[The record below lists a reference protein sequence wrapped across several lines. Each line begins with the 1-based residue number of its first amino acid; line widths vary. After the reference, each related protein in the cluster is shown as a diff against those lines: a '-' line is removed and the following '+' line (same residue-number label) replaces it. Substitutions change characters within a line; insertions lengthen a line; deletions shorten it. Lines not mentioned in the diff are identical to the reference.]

1 MDGDKLKSDPISV
14 MNKIQMQLN
23 VEEFHD
29 YTKFIR
35 FDQSKGFFCGFQ
47 DGNTCLGESKVS
59 PKRTS
64 LYTTKLKGRK
74 YERMDVES
82 RRFMDRYYASE
93 KQNLRRLLKTYSY
106 ELPSWL

>member
-1 MDGDKLKSDPISV
+1 MDGEKLKSDPISV

-64 LYTTKLKGRK
+64 LYTKNLR
-74 YERMDVES
+74 VES
-82 RRFMDRYYASE
+82 MKKWTLSPGAFWTDIM
-93 KQNLRRLLKTYSY
+93 LLKSKV
-106 ELPSWL
+106 